1 MPVFPFSVW
10 IHIIK
15 SEKKRWSTS
24 QLYFFFVCALVK
36 CGGSNALV
44 KGSNLNRVPLGYKA
58 QWHQP
63 VVLDLNIFIMINVAY
78 VLAKKIIWLTNMYPC
93 QLSDYYKYKIN
104 YVFVWIQFILLK
116 IENSIAK

>member
-1 MPVFPFSVW
+1 MPVFPFSAW

-15 SEKKRWSTS
+15 SEKKRWVPASCT
-24 QLYFFFVCALVK
+24 FFCVRALVK

-78 VLAKKIIWLTNMYPC
+78 VLSKKIIWLTNMYPC
-93 QLSDYYKYKIN
+93 PLSDYYKYK
-104 YVFVWIQFILLK
+104 L
-116 IENSIAK
+116 